1 MKVSVNESKRG
12 ITAQRALVPKYGP
25 FYAMMG
31 LALSA
36 LWGSL

>member
-1 MKVSVNESKRG
+1 MKVSVNESRRG
-12 ITAQRALVPKYGP
+12 ITAQRALGPQFDP
-25 FYAMMG
+25 FYAMIG